1 MISGL
6 GTTIDIVLLNGRLRE
21 GQTMIVAGTEG
32 PIVTQIRGLLTPSKM
47 QDLRVKNNYNRHN
60 EITGAQGVKIAAKE
74 LEKTV
79 AGLNLLI
86 ANHPDE
92 EEICREDMEKR
103 LETALKS
110 FKLKDR
116 GVFVQAST
124 LGSLEALLE
133 FLKGEKIPVSTYIYK
148 NKVYFQLVI
157 GQVADVYSILATR

>member
-1 MISGL
+1 M
-6 GTTIDIVLLNGRLRE
+6 LLNGRLRE

-32 PIVTQIRGLLTPSKM
+32 PIVTQIRGLLTPAKM
-47 QDLRVKNNYNRHN
+47 QDLRVKNNYVQHK
-60 EITGAQGVKIAAKE
+60 EISGAQGVKIAAKE

-86 ANHPDE
+86 ANQSDE
-92 EEICREDMEKR
+92 VDICKEDMEKR
-103 LETALKS
+103 LESALKS

-133 FLKGEKIPVSTYIYK
+133 FLKGEKIPVST
-148 NKVYFQLVI
+148 
-157 GQVADVYSILATR
+157 